1 MRIIVN
7 ALEVKNLT
15 KTFDGITAVD
25 NASFEV
31 PEGSIFGLIGRNGAG
46 KTTTIRMMMNIYMP
60 DSGKVILRGTQVG
73 QEFKNK
79 VGYLPEERGLYK
91 KMKILDTL
99 LFFAEIKGV
108 TGKDVNKK
116 AHEYLERFDL
126 LDRKTSKIEDLS
138 KGNQQKVQF
147 IATILHDPEFIILDE
162 PFSGLDPINT
172 NLLRE
177 IIVEQKNKGKVII
190 LSTHLMDFAEKMCDH
205 VAMIDH
211 GKIIINDS
219 LAKIKQNY
227 SQKNISLTYNGD
239 LSFLKNNSMVEKISD
254 YGNSTGIRVNKT
266 DHIQE
271 LLKLLVQNNVEVKNF
286 SANEISLQE
295 IFIELAGKEEGEIL
309 EVSHV

>member
-1 MRIIVN
+1 MN
-7 ALEVKNLT
+7 ALEVKDLT

-25 NASFEV
+25 NASFQV

-60 DSGKVILRGTQVG
+60 DSGEVILRGTQVG

-91 KMKILDTL
+91 KMKVLDTL

-116 AHEYLERFDL
+116 ALEYLERFDL
-126 LDRKTSKIEDLS
+126 LDRKASKIEDLS

-147 IATILHDPEFIILDE
+147 ISTILHEPEFIILDE

-211 GKIIINDS
+211 GKIIINGP
-219 LAKIKQNY
+219 LAQLKQKY
-227 SQKNISLTYNGD
+227 AQKNVSLTYSGD
-239 LSFLKNNSMVEKISD
+239 ISFLKNNPMIEKMSD
-254 YGNSTGIRVNKT
+254 YGNSIGIKVRET
-266 DHIQE
+266 ADIQQ
-271 LLKLLVQNNVEVKNF
+271 LLKTLVEKNIEVKNF

-309 EVSHV
+309 EVSNV